1 MVTLDISSSQ
11 RTPSWYVNSEDGS
24 TQSQA
29 LVSYALLEYFFD
41 FGTPRK
47 STWLCWF
54 ICCL

>member
-54 ICCL
+54 ICYL